1 MLQRNGRLDEAKAWQ
16 NETLFFAGWVVEL
29 GSRPEAEHALA
40 EDWRPAPAEDHP
52 SGPSVLLTHRYFK
65 ISL

>member
-1 MLQRNGRLDEAKAWQ
+1 MARRTDPSFRGVGCQTEA
-16 NETLFFAGWVVEL
+16 
-29 GSRPEAEHALA
+29 RPEAEHALA
-40 EDWRPAPAEDHP
+40 EDWRPALAEDHP